1 MHSNPIICKV
11 VEKST
16 SEHPPGRPVRLFR
29 NGVNQAVRI
38 PKEFELPGK
47 EAIMRQEGHR
57 LVLEVLPSKM
67 RKGSP
72 AALLSTLETLNELG
86 PIHEALPTLS
96 KGLG

>member
-1 MHSNPIICKV
+1 
-11 VEKST
+11 
-16 SEHPPGRPVRLFR
+16 
-29 NGVNQAVRI
+29 
-38 PKEFELPGK
+38 
-47 EAIMRQEGHR
+47 MRQEGDR
-57 LVLEVLPSKM
+57 LILEVLPSKM

>member
-1 MHSNPIICKV
+1 MKSNQTISGIE
-11 VEKST
+11 EKST
-16 SEHPPGRPVRLFR
+16 SEQTPGRPVRLFR

-47 EAIMRQEGHR
+47 EAIMRKEGHR
-57 LVLEVLPSKM
+57 LVLEALPSKL